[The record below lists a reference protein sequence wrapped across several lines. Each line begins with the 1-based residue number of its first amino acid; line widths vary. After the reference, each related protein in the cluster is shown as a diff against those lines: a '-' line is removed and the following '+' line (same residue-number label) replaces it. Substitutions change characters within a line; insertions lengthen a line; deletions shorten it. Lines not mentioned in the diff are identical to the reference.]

1 MHPTISRLPS
11 VLFYDRRLEDGPGME
26 RKTAQ
31 PWHQSQILGIYRF
44 YDIRGTESRAEKG
57 HSQYNPEE
65 VQCALALY
73 ARLQTEFPAVNFDYR
88 IGIIA
93 MYRGQLTMLK
103 NAFKERHGQSIW
115 SKIDFNTVDGFQG
128 QEKDIIILSCVRAGT
143 SLNNIGF
150 LADPRRVNVSIT
162 RSRSS
167 LYILGHA
174 ATLERSDQLWK
185 GIVADAR
192 TRGLL
197 VSVRFSLLT
206 LNECLLRFR
215 QPQQPSEYKQQLRS
229 LSLSLLVPTLG
240 NLLQPSRQRKLTN
253 IRRQKN

>member
-1 MHPTISRLPS
+1 
-11 VLFYDRRLEDGPGME
+11 ME
-26 RKTAQ
+26 QKTAQ
-31 PWHQSQILGIYRF
+31 PWHQSQILGVYKF
-44 YDIRGTESRAEKG
+44 YDIRGTESRADKG
-57 HSQYNPEE
+57 HSQYNQEE

-73 ARLQTEFPAVNFDYR
+73 ARLRKEFPAVGFDYR
-88 IGIIA
+88 IGVIA

-103 NAFKERHGQSIW
+103 NAFKERYGQSIW

-143 SLNNIGF
+143 SLNTIGF

-174 ATLERSDQLWK
+174 GTLERSDELWK

-192 TRGLL
+192 TRNLL
-197 VSVRFSLLT
+197 VPVRFSLLAS
-206 LNECLLRFR
+206 NINMSSSRFR
-215 QPQQPSEYKQQLRS
+215 PPQQPSESKQHS
-229 LSLSLLVPTLG
+229 LFPLFLVPALG
-240 NLLQPSRQRKLTN
+240 NLSHPSRQRKATDT
-253 IRRQKN
+253 RRRKN